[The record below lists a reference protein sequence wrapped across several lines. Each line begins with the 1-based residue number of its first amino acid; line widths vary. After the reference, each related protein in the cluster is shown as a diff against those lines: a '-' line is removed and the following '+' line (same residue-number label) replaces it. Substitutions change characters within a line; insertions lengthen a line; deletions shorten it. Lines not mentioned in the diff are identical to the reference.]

1 MEIDLEN
8 MIISEEQAHRFAV
21 DIYNDVIKY
30 FQELDEYCN
39 QLYHRLDELVSKA
52 VCTLDGEVIIRK
64 KIFSDFDMI
73 TVIAFERRENIY
85 FLSGFAKYFFDCM

>member
-39 QLYHRLDELVSKA
+39 QLYSNLEELVSKA
-52 VCTLDGEVIIRK
+52 VCTLDGEVIIR
-64 KIFSDFDMI
+64 DN
-73 TVIAFERRENIY
+73 TYQYN
-85 FLSGFAKYFFDCM
+85 LCKYVGVA

>member
-39 QLYHRLDELVSKA
+39 QLYHHLE
-52 VCTLDGEVIIRK
+52 RK
-64 KIFSDFDMI
+64 KIKI
-73 TVIAFERRENIY
+73 
-85 FLSGFAKYFFDCM
+85 